1 MDLLRFTSHYK
12 RNLVTLPFLND
23 FLRIFFFLRKF
34 SFYIFFLKVL
44 DAGNLKE
51 FDRPYKL
58 LRCKNSLLYSL
69 VIQTGKCDA
78 QNLFE
83 LAYKNYLEAT
93 RVDESELE
101 AGLMGDCNFKCR
113 CKRKSRTG
121 SKSGRSR
128 KDSEKSQ
135 KGSRKRHSSKSESL
149 KKKSDHS
156 QKDNAEKKDD
166 DTRRNSHEENKRLN
180 STFTSNFIEAENENI
195 DFIGQVEDAD

>member
-1 MDLLRFTSHYK
+1 MDLLKFTSHYK
-12 RNLVTLPFLND
+12 RNLVTVPFLND
-23 FLRIFFFLRKF
+23 FFRIFFSQEILFF
-34 SFYIFFLKVL
+34 HIFFLKVL

-83 LAYKNYLEAT
+83 LAFKSYLEAT
-93 RVDESELE
+93 RADESEVK

-113 CKRKSRTG
+113 CKRKSRSG

-128 KDSEKSQ
+128 RDSEKSQ

-166 DTRRNSHEENKRLN
+166 DTRRNCHEENKSLN
-180 STFTSNFIEAENENI
+180 
-195 DFIGQVEDAD
+195 

>member
-1 MDLLRFTSHYK
+1 M
-12 RNLVTLPFLND
+12 
-23 FLRIFFFLRKF
+23 
-34 SFYIFFLKVL
+34 KVL

-58 LRCKNSLLYSL
+58 LRCKNSLLFSL

-83 LAYKNYLEAT
+83 LAYKSYLEAT
-93 RVDESELE
+93 RVDESVLK
-101 AGLMGDCNFKCR
+101 AGLLGDCNFKCR
-113 CKRKSRTG
+113 CKRKSRSG

-135 KGSRKRHSSKSESL
+135 KGSRKRYSSKSESL
-149 KKKSDHS
+149 KKSDHS

-166 DTRRNSHEENKRLN
+166 ETRRNCHEENKSLN
-180 STFTSNFIEAENENI
+180 STFTSNFSEPENENI
-195 DFIGQVEDAD
+195 DFIGQVEAAD

>member
-1 MDLLRFTSHYK
+1 M
-12 RNLVTLPFLND
+12 
-23 FLRIFFFLRKF
+23 
-34 SFYIFFLKVL
+34 

-83 LAYKNYLEAT
+83 LAYKSYLEAT
-93 RVDESELE
+93 RVDESELK

-113 CKRKSRTG
+113 CKRKSRSG

-128 KDSEKSQ
+128 KDSEKSR
-135 KGSRKRHSSKSESL
+135 KGSRKRHSSKSESS
-149 KKKSDHS
+149 KKSGHS
-156 QKDNAEKKDD
+156 QKDNVEKKDD
-166 DTRRNSHEENKRLN
+166 DTRISSHEENESLN
-180 STFTSNFIEAENENI
+180 STFTSNFSEGENENI
-195 DFIGQVEDAD
+195 DFIVEVEAAD

>member
-58 LRCKNSLLYSL
+58 LRCKNSLLFSL

-83 LAYKNYLEAT
+83 LAYKSYLEAT
-93 RVDESELE
+93 RVDESVLK
-101 AGLMGDCNFKCR
+101 AGLLGDCNFKCR
-113 CKRKSRTG
+113 CKRKSRSG

-128 KDSEKSQ
+128 KDSEKLQ

-149 KKKSDHS
+149 KKSDHS

-166 DTRRNSHEENKRLN
+166 ETRRNCHEENKSLN
-180 STFTSNFIEAENENI
+180 STFASNFSEPENENI
-195 DFIGQVEDAD
+195 DFIGQVEAAD